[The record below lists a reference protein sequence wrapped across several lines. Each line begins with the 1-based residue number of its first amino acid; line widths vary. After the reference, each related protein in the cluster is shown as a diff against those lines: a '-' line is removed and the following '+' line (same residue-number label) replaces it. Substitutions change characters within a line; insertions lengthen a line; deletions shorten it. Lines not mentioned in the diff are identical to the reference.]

1 MNALTRGI
9 TVASSRGLSQRLL
22 AANHPV
28 LTIEEI
34 GLGSVVVP
42 V

>member
-9 TVASSRGLSQRLL
+9 TVASSRDLSQRLL
-22 AANHPV
+22 AANRLV

-34 GLGSVVVP
+34 GLGAVVVP